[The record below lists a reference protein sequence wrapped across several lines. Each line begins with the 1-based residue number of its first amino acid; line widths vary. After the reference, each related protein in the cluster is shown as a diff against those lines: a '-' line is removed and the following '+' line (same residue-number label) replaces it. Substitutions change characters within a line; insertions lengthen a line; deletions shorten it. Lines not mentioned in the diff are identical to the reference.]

1 MELLVN
7 VTAETLTFNPKIS
20 WATPCKCSNRPTRVC
35 GRWCFSGKKN
45 DKTCFFPGSLQELLW
60 SLEESWDVDESATIA
75 FSCMNQV
82 SRLPFPKEGGHSPP
96 LVASCFRGT
105 PNLAGQAVGHQ

>member
-1 MELLVN
+1 MRTVP
-7 VTAETLTFNPKIS
+7 A
-20 WATPCKCSNRPTRVC
+20 
-35 GRWCFSGKKN
+35 KN

-60 SLEESWDVDESATIA
+60 CLEESWDVDESATIA